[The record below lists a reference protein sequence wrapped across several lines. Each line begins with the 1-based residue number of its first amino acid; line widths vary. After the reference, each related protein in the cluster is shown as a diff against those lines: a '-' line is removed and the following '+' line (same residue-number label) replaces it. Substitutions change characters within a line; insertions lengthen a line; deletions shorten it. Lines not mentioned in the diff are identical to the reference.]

1 MARFN
6 IIRLTRNVEV
16 FENTV
21 KPADYEKRFARRER
35 IPKEDYGSVLAKGT
49 LMSEW
54 HDSGRIRGD
63 GMKAPRAFTEEPDG
77 RQGYHRQIPTDA
89 FEVVDPLNPQWA
101 DFDFLHRAMMY
112 GAFPIPNLEVV
123 WSDDPEGMTKLIS
136 AIAAGG
142 GSGAT
147 GVGHVILTPPEGA
160 DLRQYEH
167 TRWARA
173 FPHYTQGGNMNGS
186 GYILLYDVSYGKRR
200 VPIAGRY
207 ALCKHE
213 YVDLST
219 PERKQRGDHRGY
231 CSKCGLNMS
240 VDSSD

>member
-16 FENTV
+16 HPNTV
-21 KPADYEKRFARRER
+21 RPADYAKRAAKREY
-35 IPKEDYGSVLAKGT
+35 PKKEEYGSVLAKGT

-63 GMKAPRAFTEEPDG
+63 GTKAPRAFTEEPDG
-77 RQGYHRQIPTDA
+77 RQGYHREIPVDA
-89 FEVVDPLNPQWA
+89 FEVVDPLNPKWG
-101 DFDFLHRAMMY
+101 DFDFLHRAMLY
-112 GAFPIPNLEVV
+112 GAFPVPMTDMI
-123 WSDDPEGMTKLIS
+123 WSDDPASMTRLIS
-136 AIAAGG
+136 NIAAGG
-142 GSGAT
+142 GSGVT
-147 GVGHVILTPPEGA
+147 GVGHVILTPPEDA

-173 FPHYTQGGNMNGS
+173 FPSYTQGGNMTGQ
-186 GYILLYDVSYGKRR
+186 GLILLYDVSYGHKR
-200 VPIAGRY
+200 VPVAGRY

-213 YVDLST
+213 YVDQST